1 MADRVSDFL
10 AQWAR
15 ERPDI
20 DATPMG
26 VIGRLSRVDEI
37 AGRTL
42 QATFQGFGLHRG
54 EFDTLATLR
63 RSGEPFTLTPGELAA
78 SSMVTGAAMT
88 NRLQRLEDKE
98 LLERTMDP
106 SNRRRVLVRL
116 TEAGRELV
124 DEVVVPHVRAEQE
137 LLDAR
142 LSREEQTQLAT
153 LLERFL
159 ESSGDTSA
167 HDATKD

>member
-1 MADRVSDFL
+1 MTDRVSDFL

-15 ERPDI
+15 ERPDL
-20 DATPMG
+20 DTTPMG

-37 AGRTL
+37 ASRTL
-42 QATFQGFGLHRG
+42 QSTFQQFGLHRG

-63 RSGEPFTLTPGELAA
+63 RSGTPFTLTPGELAA

-88 NRLQRLEDKE
+88 NRLQRLEDKG

-106 SNRRRVLVRL
+106 ANRRRVLVRL
-116 TEAGRELV
+116 TDAGSELV

-142 LSREEQTQLAT
+142 LTRGEQTQLAT

-159 ESSGDTSA
+159 ENSGDVSA
-167 HDATKD
+167 HDPSKD

>member
-1 MADRVSDFL
+1 MTERVSDFL

-15 ERPDI
+15 ERPELDT
-20 DATPMG
+20 TPRG

-37 AGRTL
+37 ASRTL
-42 QATFQGFGLHRG
+42 QSTFQQFGLHRG

-63 RSGEPFTLTPGELAA
+63 RSGTPFTLTPGELAA

-88 NRLQRLEDKE
+88 NRLQRLEDKG

-106 SNRRRVLVRL
+106 ANRRRVLVRL
-116 TEAGRELV
+116 TDAGSELV

-142 LSREEQTQLAT
+142 LTRGEQTQLAT
-153 LLERFL
+153 RLERFL
-159 ESSGDTSA
+159 ENSGDVSA
-167 HDATKD
+167 HDPSKD

>member
-10 AQWAR
+10 AQWAW

-26 VIGRLSRVDEI
+26 VIGRLSRVGEI
-37 AGRTL
+37 VSRTL
-42 QATFQGFGLHRG
+42 QATFQEYGLHRG

-63 RSGEPFTLTPGELAA
+63 RSGTPFTLTPGELAA

-88 NRLQRLEDKE
+88 NRLQRLEDKG

-116 TEAGRELV
+116 TDAGRELV
-124 DEVVVPHVRAEQE
+124 DEVVVPHAHGEQE

-142 LSREEQTQLAT
+142 LSRTEQTQLAM

-159 ESSGDTSA
+159 ESSGDTSI

>member
-15 ERPDI
+15 ERPDL
-20 DATPMG
+20 DVSPMG
-26 VIGRLSRVDEI
+26 VIGRLSRVTEI
-37 AGRTL
+37 TSRTI
-42 QATFQGFGLHRG
+42 QSTFRAHGLNHG

-63 RSGEPFTLTPGELAA
+63 RSGAPHTLTPGELAA

-88 NRLQRLEDKE
+88 NRLQRLEDKG

-106 SNRRRVLVRL
+106 ENRRRVLVQL
-116 TEAGRELV
+116 TGHGLELV
-124 DEVVVPHVRAEQE
+124 DEVVTHHVRVEQE

-142 LSREEQTQLAT
+142 LSATQQEQLAE
-153 LLERFL
+153 LLATFL
-159 ESSGDTSA
+159 EASGDVSRPQG
-167 HDATKD
+167 

>member
-15 ERPDI
+15 ERPDL
-20 DATPMG
+20 DTTPMG
-26 VIGRLSRVDEI
+26 VIGRLSRVEEI

-42 QATFQGFGLHRG
+42 QATFRGFGLHRG

-63 RSGEPFTLTPGELAA
+63 RSGSPFTLTPGELAA
-78 SSMVTGAAMT
+78 SSMVTGAAVT
-88 NRLQRLEDKE
+88 NRLQRLEDKG

-116 TEAGRELV
+116 TDAGRELV

-142 LSREEQTQLAT
+142 LTREEQAQLAG
-153 LLERFL
+153 LLARFL
-159 ESSGDTSA
+159 ESSGDVSTHDTS
-167 HDATKD
+167 KD

>member
-15 ERPDI
+15 ERPDL
-20 DATPMG
+20 DVTPMG

-37 AGRTL
+37 SGRTL
-42 QATFQGFGLHRG
+42 QRTFQGFGLHRG

-63 RSGEPFTLTPGELAA
+63 RSGAPFTLTPGELAA

-88 NRLQRLEDKE
+88 NRLQRLEDKG

-106 SNRRRVLVRL
+106 SNRRRVLVSL
-116 TEAGRELV
+116 TETGRELV

-159 ESSGDTSA
+159 ESSGDTST